1 MKNKVQKKLAI
12 TRETLRLLDDKN
24 LTDAVGGGDTT
35 TDSLKCS
42 TASQDV
48 CSGCAGCRTVP

>member
-24 LTDAVGGGDTT
+24 LTNVVGGDTT

>member
-1 MKNKVQKKLAI
+1 MKTKVHRKLSI

-24 LTDAVGGGDTT
+24 LTNVAGGDTT